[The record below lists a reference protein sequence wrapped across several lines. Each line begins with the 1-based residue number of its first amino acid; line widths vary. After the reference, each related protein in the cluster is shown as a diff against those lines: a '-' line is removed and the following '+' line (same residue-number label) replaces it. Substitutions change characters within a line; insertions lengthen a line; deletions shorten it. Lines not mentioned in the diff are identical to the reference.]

1 MFGISN
7 PDVCALC
14 LSNAVVGIGVLLC
27 WTSVL
32 GAIFLDLVEKA
43 SSRKTSSAPAG
54 FPVLVA
60 KVRGEEDV
68 VEVEERKAA

>member
-1 MFGISN
+1 
-7 PDVCALC
+7 
-14 LSNAVVGIGVLLC
+14 
-27 WTSVL
+27 VL
-32 GAIFLDLVEKA
+32 GAIFLDLVEKV
-43 SSRKTSSAPAG
+43 SSQKTSSARAS